1 MDFSTTV
8 TTPGPVAD
16 VNVPVGHGVQGP
28 PSGPNEPGSHLQS
41 VLLRLP
47 ADELEFA
54 GHGLHVPALRY
65 WPAAQRIELLLPY

>member
-1 MDFSTTV
+1 M
-8 TTPGPVAD
+8 
-16 VNVPVGHGVQGP
+16 
-28 PSGPNEPGSHLQS
+28 QS

-65 WPAAQRIELLLPY
+65 WPAAQRIELLLLY